1 MSTRGKRMELSLK
14 TWTQVED
21 YLKSSQT
28 LIVPVGSTEQHGP
41 TGLIGTD
48 FITALEISK
57 KVGLKTKRL
66 VAPSLNYGMANHHI
80 GFAGSASLNPSTY
93 ILVIK
98 DLVES
103 WKSQGFKNFLFINGH
118 GGNIAPLTSSF
129 SEIKR
134 GSENSKFSL
143 INWWHLKPVQDYE
156 NLVFKDQNG
165 HHATCGEVSVTQ
177 YVRPEAFKNIPHMD
191 FKIKPTQS
199 HWPLSSTEMRD
210 FYPDGRMGSNPG
222 LATPEHGEKIIQIA
236 TDHISDLI
244 SSWGF

>member
-1 MSTRGKRMELSLK
+1 MELAFK

-21 YLKSSQT
+21 YLKQVQT

-48 FITALEISK
+48 FITAQEISIMVGK
-57 KVGLKTKRL
+57 KTNRL

-80 GFAGSASLNPSTY
+80 GFSGSASLNPSTY

-118 GGNIAPLTSSF
+118 GGNIAPLTSAF

-134 GSENSKFSL
+134 GSEHSKLSL
-143 INWWHLKPVQDYE
+143 VNWWHLKCVQDYE
-156 NLVFKDQNG
+156 AEVFKHENG
-165 HHATCGEVSVTQ
+165 FHATCGEVSVTQ
-177 YVRPEAFKNIPHMD
+177 HFCPEAFETIPNQH
-191 FKIKPTQS
+191 FKVSKPMT
-199 HWPLSSTEMRD
+199 HWPLSSTEMKT
-210 FYPDGRMGSNPG
+210 FYPDGRMSSNPG
-222 LATPEHGEKIIQIA
+222 LASALHGQKIAALACDTISEQIQ
-236 TDHISDLI
+236 
-244 SSWGF
+244 SWGF